1 MKGVMDMNG
10 MKKVIAG
17 VGFLIS
23 GMSILGRQMF
33 YAGFN
38 SATEISVVCIVI
50 ALILI
55 IWGLVQKD

>member
-1 MKGVMDMNG
+1 MNG

-23 GMSILGRQMF
+23 GMSILGREMF

-38 SATEISVVCIVI
+38 SATRISVVCIVI